1 MQYADCQCSI
11 SISKYLFENKK
22 FLFSL
27 KQVKWY
33 WQWHSITWPR
43 RLFLRP
49 ESRGLYLVTP
59 PSKQIQH
66 SNFLDLS
73 LLCIQVK
80 FWWNP
85 RHAVIQSLPPAV
97 TFFKLKI
104 LQVGFKLAVI
114 FYLEVAGYSWDNI
127 YIFILCDWFMVDG
140 STK

>member
-1 MQYADCQCSI
+1 MQIVNAVCLYLYIYLKIRNFYSYW
-11 SISKYLFENKK
+11 SKWTDIDSDIQL
-22 FLFSL
+22 
-27 KQVKWY
+27 
-33 WQWHSITWPR
+33 PGPGG
-43 RLFLRP
+43 FLRP
-49 ESRGLYLVTP
+49 ESRSLYLVTP

-80 FWWNP
+80 FWWNSRP
-85 RHAVIQSLPPAV
+85 CSHTKSSPAV
-97 TFFKLKI
+97 MSFKLKI

-127 YIFILCDWFMVDG
+127 YIFILCDWFMVDV